1 MAEEK
6 IVDNTQAKEIDKAEV
21 KQTDSVQSEDV
32 EIEVNAENSTN
43 ADEKVKPSNLKF
55 GQRVKNFFKE
65 FGKFLQQGDVI
76 DLAVAFVVGAAFRA
90 IVSSLVADIIMPL
103 VAAIGGVSVADLSV
117 VLNYS
122 ADGTPNVLNYGSF
135 IQTIIDFIIIA
146 FAIFVALRTMI
157 KMRTLVDKSAKL
169 VKEKIEVLV
178 VKDEKK
184 AEK

>member
-6 IVDNTQAKEIDKAEV
+6 KVDNTQAKVIDKAEV

-32 EIEVNAENSTN
+32 KSEVNAANSTN
-43 ADEKVKPSNLKF
+43 AEENVKPPKLKF

-65 FGKFLQQGDVI
+65 FGKFLKQGDVI

-103 VAAIGGVSVADLSV
+103 VASIGGVSVVDLSV

-122 ADGTPNVLNYGSF
+122 NDGTPNVLNYGAF

-146 FAIFVALRTMI
+146 FAIFVALRTLI
-157 KMRTLVDKSAKL
+157 KMRTMVDKSAKI